1 MAAKPTIE
9 ELEQR
14 VNALVQETLEKS
26 RSIAALREKLEQF
39 ESKSEIASSEAEKIQ
54 VSGINIQWH
63 PKHGTC
69 TFENL
74 PVAMM
79 WIDTTLAGLMAG
91 VQAMVGT
98 DRFGLALQSE
108 GRNSVEA
115 DWQVISGFSDFS
127 DGFNAIATIASV
139 AGWGDWKLISFDDK
153 KKVCRFRVKD
163 SWEGRYQK
171 SIGVCWGSGMLAGKM
186 AGYCSRLF
194 NTNCW
199 TDQTAFIANGDKYDE
214 FVVEPSERSIEKELE
229 NLLATDEA
237 TRADMAVAL
246 QKLQKEVQE
255 RLRAEEALRES
266 EERYRS
272 LFNNNHSVMLLVDP
286 KNAEIVDA
294 NPAAVSFYGWTK
306 QELTGMKIT
315 DINLLS
321 KEQVFKEIERA
332 KTQQRRHFFFSHRL
346 ASGEIRDVEV
356 YTGPT
361 KVHGREL
368 LCSIIHDITSRK
380 QAEAALVE
388 SEIRFRTLYKESTQR
403 EQLYESLLKSTPDA
417 VAIYNL
423 NGEATYINPTFTQIF
438 GFAMQDVKEKRV
450 PFVPESEK
458 DRTEAGYEQ
467 VLQGEP
473 ISGFETR
480 RLTKDGRIL
489 DIILSSS
496 CFDDHEGNAT
506 GIIVIFR
513 DVTETKKTEKQLQ
526 QAQRM
531 EAIGT
536 LAGGIAHDF
545 NNLLMGIQ
553 GRASLTLM
561 DMDSSHPH
569 FTHLQGIE
577 DHVKSAANLTK
588 QLLAFSRGG
597 KYEVKPTDLKELVN
611 KSSEMFGRTK
621 KEITIHKKSQKDVWT
636 VEADQ
641 SQIEQVLLNIY
652 VNAWQSMPGGGELH
666 LGIENVTLDKS
677 FVKPYD
683 LKPGRYVNISV
694 ADTGVGMD
702 KATQARIFDPFF
714 TTKEMGRGTGLGLAS
729 AYGIIKNHGGIIN
742 VHSEK
747 GRGATFNMFLP
758 ASGKKVT
765 KGRGSTEE
773 IVRGSETI
781 LLVDDEDIII
791 DVGQEILK
799 TIGYKVLT
807 AKSGNAAVELYKANH
822 NEIDMVILDMIM
834 PDMDG
839 GETYDRLK
847 KINPDI
853 KVLLSSGYSIDGL
866 ASEIMLRG
874 CNGFIQKPFN
884 MKDLSQTIREI
895 LSSS

>member
-1 MAAKPTIE
+1 MQDRIE
-9 ELEQR
+9 RLNHLKGELIGSGS
-14 VNALVQETLEKS
+14 VNA
-26 RSIAALREKLEQF
+26 KLKLITDAIVEIF
-39 ESKSEIASSEAEKIQ
+39 EADFARIWLTKTGDLCNFGCTHAKTTKGSTVCNHRDRCLHLLASSGRYTHLDGNHRRVPFGCYKIGLVASQDCSKFLTNDVMQDPRIHNHEWARTLGLVSFAGYRLLSFEKVIGVLALFSQ
-54 VSGINIQWH
+54 HAI
-63 PKHGTC
+63 T
-69 TFENL
+69 
-74 PVAMM
+74 A
-79 WIDTTLAGLMAG
+79 DTDTQLE
-91 VQAMVGT
+91 
-98 DRFGLALQSE
+98 GLA
-108 GRNSVEA
+108 NTTA
-115 DWQVISGFSDFS
+115 QVIQ
-127 DGFNAIATIASV
+127 ATA
-139 AGWGDWKLISFDDK
+139 
-153 KKVCRFRVKD
+153 
-163 SWEGRYQK
+163 
-171 SIGVCWGSGMLAGKM
+171 
-186 AGYCSRLF
+186 
-194 NTNCW
+194 
-199 TDQTAFIANGDKYDE
+199 
-214 FVVEPSERSIEKELE
+214 
-229 NLLATDEA
+229 
-237 TRADMAVAL
+237 
-246 QKLQKEVQE
+246 
-255 RLRAEEALRES
+255 AEEALKES

-272 LFNNNHSVMLLVDP
+272 FFNNNHSVMLLVDP
-286 KNAEIVDA
+286 KSSDIVDA
-294 NPAAVSFYGWTK
+294 NPAAVSFYGWNK
-306 QELTGMKIT
+306 QELTGKKIS
-315 DINLLS
+315 DINTLS

-332 KTQQRRHFFFSHRL
+332 KTQKRRHFFFSHRL

-356 YTGPT
+356 YTGPI
-361 KVHGREL
+361 KVHGKEL
-368 LCSIIHDITSRK
+368 LCSIIYDITSRK
-380 QAEAALVE
+380 RAEAALVE
-388 SEIRFRTLYKESTQR
+388 SENRFRTLYKESKQR
-403 EQLYESLLKSTPDA
+403 EQLYESLLQSIPDA

-438 GFAMQDVKEKRV
+438 GFTMKDVKKKRIS
-450 PFVPESEK
+450 FVPESEK
-458 DRTEAGYEQ
+458 DRTKAGYEQ
-467 VLQGEP
+467 ILQGEP
-473 ISGFETR
+473 ISGFETS

-489 DIILSSS
+489 DIALSSS
-496 CFDDHEGNAT
+496 CFYDHEGNAT

>member
-26 RSIAALREKLEQF
+26 RNIAALREKLEQF
-39 ESKSEIASSEAEKIQ
+39 ESKSEITSSETEKIQ
-54 VSGINIQWH
+54 VSGINIKWH

-98 DRFGLALQSE
+98 ERFGLALQSE

-127 DGFNAIATIASV
+127 DGFDAIANIASV

-266 EERYRS
+266 E
-272 LFNNNHSVMLLVDP
+272 N
-286 KNAEIVDA
+286 
-294 NPAAVSFYGWTK
+294 
-306 QELTGMKIT
+306 
-315 DINLLS
+315 
-321 KEQVFKEIERA
+321 
-332 KTQQRRHFFFSHRL
+332 
-346 ASGEIRDVEV
+346 
-356 YTGPT
+356 
-361 KVHGREL
+361 
-368 LCSIIHDITSRK
+368 
-380 QAEAALVE
+380 
-388 SEIRFRTLYKESTQR
+388 RFRTLYKESKQR

-423 NGEATYINPTFTQIF
+423 TGEATYINPTFTQIF
-438 GFAMQDVKEKRV
+438 GFTMKDVKEKRI
-450 PFVPESEK
+450 PFVLESEK
-458 DRTEAGYEQ
+458 DRTKTGYEQ

-588 QLLAFSRGG
+588 LLLAFSRGG

-652 VNAWQSMPGGGELH
+652 VNAWQSMPGGGEVH
-666 LGIENVTLDKS
+666 LEIENVTLDEG

-683 LKPGRYVNISV
+683 LKPGRYVKISV

-702 KATQARIFDPFF
+702 KATQTRIFDPFF

-747 GRGATFNMFLP
+747 GRGATFNIFLP

-773 IVRGSETI
+773 IVQGSETI

-791 DVGQEILK
+791 DVGQELLE

-884 MKDLSQTIREI
+884 MKVLSQTIRGI

>member
-14 VNALVQETLEKS
+14 VNALEQETLEKS
-26 RSIAALREKLEQF
+26 QNIAALREKLEQF
-39 ESKSEIASSEAEKIQ
+39 ESKSEITSSETEKIQ
-54 VSGINIQWH
+54 VSGINIKWR

-91 VQAMVGT
+91 
-98 DRFGLALQSE
+98 
-108 GRNSVEA
+108 
-115 DWQVISGFSDFS
+115 
-127 DGFNAIATIASV
+127 
-139 AGWGDWKLISFDDK
+139 
-153 KKVCRFRVKD
+153 
-163 SWEGRYQK
+163 
-171 SIGVCWGSGMLAGKM
+171 
-186 AGYCSRLF
+186 YCSKLF

-199 TDQTAFIANGDKYDE
+199 ADQTAFIANGDKYDE
-214 FVVEPSERSIEKELE
+214 FVVEPSERSVEKELG
-229 NLLATDEA
+229 NLLAADEA

-255 RLRAEEALRES
+255 RVRAEKALRES
-266 EERYRS
+266 ES
-272 LFNNNHSVMLLVDP
+272 
-286 KNAEIVDA
+286 
-294 NPAAVSFYGWTK
+294 
-306 QELTGMKIT
+306 
-315 DINLLS
+315 
-321 KEQVFKEIERA
+321 
-332 KTQQRRHFFFSHRL
+332 
-346 ASGEIRDVEV
+346 
-356 YTGPT
+356 
-361 KVHGREL
+361 
-368 LCSIIHDITSRK
+368 
-380 QAEAALVE
+380 
-388 SEIRFRTLYKESTQR
+388 RFRTLYKESTQR

-423 NGEATYINPTFTQIF
+423 NGKATYINPTFTQIF
-438 GFAMQDVKEKRV
+438 GFTMKDVKEKRI

-458 DRTEAGYEQ
+458 DKTAAGYEQ
-467 VLQGEP
+467 VLQGESL
-473 ISGFETR
+473 SGFETR

-496 CFDDHEGNAT
+496 CFYDHEGNAT
-506 GIIVIFR
+506 GIIVILR

-553 GRASLTLM
+553 GHTSLTLM

-569 FTHLQGIE
+569 FTHLKGIE
-577 DHVKSAANLTK
+577 DHVESAADLTK
-588 QLLAFSRGG
+588 QLLAFAIGG

-621 KEITIHKKSQKDVWT
+621 KEITIHKKSQKDIWT

-641 SQIEQVLLNIY
+641 NQIEQVLLNIY
-652 VNAWQSMPGGGELH
+652 VNAWQSMPGGGEVH
-666 LGIENVTLDKS
+666 LEIENVTLDEG

-683 LKPGRYVNISV
+683 LKPGRYVKISI

-702 KATQARIFDPFF
+702 KATQAKIFHPFF
-714 TTKEMGRGTGLGLAS
+714 TTKEMSRGTGLGLAS

-839 GETYDRLK
+839 GETYDRLRE
-847 KINPDI
+847 INPDI

-884 MKDLSQTIREI
+884 MKDLSQTIRAI
-895 LSSS
+895 FSSG

>member
-1 MAAKPTIE
+1 VAAKPNIE

-14 VNALVQETLEKS
+14 VNALVQVTLEKS
-26 RSIAALREKLEQF
+26 RNIAALREKLEQF
-39 ESKSEIASSEAEKIQ
+39 ESKSEITSSETEKIQ
-54 VSGINIQWH
+54 VSGINIKWH

-79 WIDTTLAGLMAG
+79 WVDTTLAGLMSG

-115 DWQVISGFSDFS
+115 DWQVISRFSDFS
-127 DGFNAIATIASV
+127 DGFSAIANIANV
-139 AGWGDWKLISFDDK
+139 AGWGDWKLISLDDK

-186 AGYCSRLF
+186 AGYCSKLF

-255 RLRAEEALRES
+255 RLRVEEALRES
-266 EERYRS
+266 ES
-272 LFNNNHSVMLLVDP
+272 
-286 KNAEIVDA
+286 
-294 NPAAVSFYGWTK
+294 
-306 QELTGMKIT
+306 
-315 DINLLS
+315 
-321 KEQVFKEIERA
+321 
-332 KTQQRRHFFFSHRL
+332 
-346 ASGEIRDVEV
+346 
-356 YTGPT
+356 
-361 KVHGREL
+361 
-368 LCSIIHDITSRK
+368 
-380 QAEAALVE
+380 
-388 SEIRFRTLYKESTQR
+388 RFRTLYKESKER
-403 EQLYESLLKSTPDA
+403 EQLYESLLKSIQDA

-423 NGEATYINPTFTQIF
+423 SGKATYINPTFTQIF
-438 GFAMQDVKEKRV
+438 GFTMKDVKEKRI

-458 DRTEAGYEQ
+458 DGTEACYEQ
-467 VLQGEP
+467 VLQGVP

-480 RLTKDGRIL
+480 RLTKDNRML
-489 DIILSSS
+489 DIVLSSS
-496 CFDDHEGNAT
+496 CFYDHEGNAT

-553 GRASLTLM
+553 GRTSLTLM

-569 FTHLQGIE
+569 FTHLKGIE
-577 DHVKSAANLTK
+577 NHVQSAADLTR

-597 KYEVKPTDLKELVN
+597 KYEVKPTDLQELVN

-621 KEITIHKKSQKDVWT
+621 KEIIIHKKSQKDILT

-641 SQIEQVLLNIY
+641 GQIEQVLLNIY
-652 VNAWQSMPGGGELH
+652 VNAWQSMPGGGELN
-666 LGIENVTLDKS
+666 LEIENVTLDES

-683 LKPGRYVNISV
+683 LKPGRYVKISV
-694 ADTGVGMD
+694 ADTGVGID
-702 KATQARIFDPFF
+702 KATQSRIFDPFF
-714 TTKEMGRGTGLGLAS
+714 TTKAMGRGTGLGLAS
-729 AYGIIKNHGGIIN
+729 AYGIIKNHEGIIN

-747 GRGATFNMFLP
+747 GRGATFNIFLP
-758 ASGKKVT
+758 ASGKKIT
-765 KGRGSTEE
+765 KNIGSTDE
-773 IVRGSETI
+773 IVTGSETI

-791 DVGQEILK
+791 DVGQELLQA
-799 TIGYKVLT
+799 TGYKVLA
-807 AKSGNAAVELYKANH
+807 AKNGNAAIELYKANQD
-822 NEIDMVILDMIM
+822 EIDMVILDMIM

-839 GETYDRLK
+839 GETYDRLQE
-847 KINPDI
+847 INPDI
-853 KVLLSSGYSIDGL
+853 KVLLSSGYSIDGR

-874 CNGFIQKPFN
+874 CNGFIQKPFH
-884 MKDLSQTIREI
+884 MKDLSQTIRAI